1 MFYMAWWT
9 FSFSLWYPFL
19 HLPFLL
25 DSRDVRFISQSSVSQ
40 FISPPFKA
48 PGRRKSWVVRW
59 SWKKCQIQKHEHF
72 WCNDVSGRIL
82 ALDLTSNL
90 RDVRML
96 SSCGSAGA
104 LEEALSELLLTMRRA
119 LTLCQNQHEE
129 ERNLEV
135 EHREKWSLAD
145 ERRQTTQSWCFGH
158 VFFGDVLKSRID
170 SEACLSA
177 SYPSVKSLCPP
188 PDNFLMFHQY
198 THSLHVWGG
207 GLVESALPNS
217 HIKCAI
223 SLNFSVKSVLVIS

>member
-48 PGRRKSWVVRW
+48 PGRHKSWVVRW
-59 SWKKCQIQKHEHF
+59 SWKKCLIQKHEHF

-145 ERRQTTQSWCFGH
+145 ERRQTTQSWCLDMYFL
-158 VFFGDVLKSRID
+158 VMFWSQESIAKRVWAPVIRQ
-170 SEACLSA
+170 LSH
-177 SYPSVKSLCPP
+177 SVPPSLTTFW
-188 PDNFLMFHQY
+188 FLMFHQY
-198 THSLHVWGG
+198 THSLHVRGG
-207 GLVESALPNS
+207 GWLRAPCRTRTSNAQFP
-217 HIKCAI
+217 
-223 SLNFSVKSVLVIS
+223 